1 MEENQKSIDG
11 VIEKLALIA
20 DGIETLFPESK
31 TAIAIELEKDEF
43 KKQFRFVLQGYCL
56 RPIEFT
62 AALAH
67 ERLKEWNKTFKIRE
81 RNKLRFI
88 DRRFFFFNVFLDVLN

>member
-43 KKQFRFVLQGYCL
+43 KKVQNNFRKIDHHHKQFV
-56 RPIEFT
+56 IEISNTQFMFLMDESLN
-62 AALAH
+62 AA
-67 ERLKEWNKTFKIRE
+67 EGKTSENPSPPVVGK
-81 RNKLRFI
+81 
-88 DRRFFFFNVFLDVLN
+88 DTSSVG

>member
-43 KKQFRFVLQGYCL
+43 KKVQNNFRKIDHHHKQFV
-56 RPIEFT
+56 IEISNTQFMFLMDESLN
-62 AALAH
+62 AA
-67 ERLKEWNKTFKIRE
+67 EGKTSENLSQPVVGK
-81 RNKLRFI
+81 
-88 DRRFFFFNVFLDVLN
+88 DTSSAG

>member
-43 KKQFRFVLQGYCL
+43 KKVQNNFRKIDHHHKQFV
-56 RPIEFT
+56 IEISNTHFM
-62 AALAH
+62 
-67 ERLKEWNKTFKIRE
+67 
-81 RNKLRFI
+81 
-88 DRRFFFFNVFLDVLN
+88 FLMDESLFEVG